1 MQRPGFFKAE
11 QEAGLSRAALIPAR
25 PGSYGLARHDLVEAV
40 RHWRLIVLLGWQDVR
55 QRYRRSMLGPL
66 WLTVSVAVQIGS
78 LGLVYGEL
86 FHLDLK
92 VYLPHL
98 AVGLTV
104 WGMFSNTINDGC
116 LCFISAESF
125 LKQVALP
132 KGIFPARV
140 VLRSLITFAH
150 DVVVLVVVLAIY
162 SPPSAL
168 GVLLSLLG
176 PAIFSF
182 HGLWI
187 GLLFGMASARFRD
200 LPPIVGS
207 VVQVAF
213 FLTPVIWLP
222 SAIQGRLA
230 TLLALNPFA
239 CFLSIVRDPLFGE
252 PPTLVSWSIVI
263 LVTIFGWV
271 LALTMFARFRGR
283 VTYWL

>member
-1 MQRPGFFKAE
+1 MQRPGFS
-11 QEAGLSRAALIPAR
+11 EAAHEALLSEAVLIPAR
-25 PGSYGLARHDLVEAV
+25 PGNFGLARHDLVEAG
-40 RHWRLIVLLGWQDVR
+40 RHWRLIVLLAWQDVR

-116 LCFISAESF
+116 HCFIAAESF

-150 DVVVLVVVLAIY
+150 DVVVLVIVLAIY

-176 PAIFSF
+176 IAIFSF
-182 HGLWI
+182 NGLWI

-207 VVQVAF
+207 VMQVAF

-222 SAIQGRLA
+222 SAIHGRLA

-239 CFLSIVRDPLFGE
+239 CFLSIVRDPLFGDA
-252 PPTLVSWSIVI
+252 PTLISWSIVI
-263 LVTIFGWV
+263 LVTILGWG
-271 LALTMFARFRGR
+271 LALAMFARFRGR